1 MGCGA
6 CGVWEVE
13 KNLKLAGDEMMN
25 DEELIMKI
33 DVVTKNF
40 KGQLD
45 DLTAVVGMVMVGR
58 LYGWRVIRLVN
69 SRRHWVLA
77 CKLFGDLKEL
87 LPERGYLAHQSV
99 GLAIV
104 DKAGD
109 YWGII
114 KGEASRDILPLHER
128 KKVA

>member
-1 MGCGA
+1 MT
-6 CGVWEVE
+6 
-13 KNLKLAGDEMMN
+13 
-25 DEELIMKI
+25 DEEMIKKI
-33 DVVTKNF
+33 DEVSTNF

-45 DLTAVVGMVMVGR
+45 DLQAAVGMVAAGR
-58 LYGWRVIRLVN
+58 LYGWRVTRLI
-69 SRRHWVLA
+69 SSKRHWAVA

-87 LPERGYLAHQSV
+87 LPERGVLAHKSV

-114 KGEASRDILPLHER
+114 KGDVSRDALPLHER
-128 KKVA
+128 KKVV

>member
-1 MGCGA
+1 
-6 CGVWEVE
+6 
-13 KNLKLAGDEMMN
+13 MMT
-25 DEELIMKI
+25 DEESIKI
-33 DVVTKNF
+33 INEKIADF
-40 KGQLD
+40 SGQLD
-45 DLTAVVGMVMVGR
+45 DLQVAVGILAVGR
-58 LYGWRVIRLVN
+58 LYGWRVTRLI
-69 SRRHWVLA
+69 SSKRHWSVA

-87 LPERGYLAHQSV
+87 LPERGVLAHKSV

-114 KGEASRDILPLHER
+114 KGDVSRDDLPLHER